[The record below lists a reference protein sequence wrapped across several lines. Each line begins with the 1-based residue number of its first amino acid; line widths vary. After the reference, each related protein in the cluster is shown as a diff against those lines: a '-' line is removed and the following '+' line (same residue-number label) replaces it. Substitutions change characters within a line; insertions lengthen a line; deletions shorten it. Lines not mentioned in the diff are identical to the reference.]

1 MSTLASPVQALL
13 QHRTW
18 LPRSFIRVIALSV
31 VGLVCAC
38 SNIGGSYFLTPGLND
53 DRAQRIRAGMSALE
67 VKVAIGNPHQRV
79 RFDNLKATAW
89 DYRYIDTWGYIT
101 DFAVMVGDD
110 GRVVNTVSA
119 RHFAD
124 DQ

>member
-1 MSTLASPVQALL
+1 MTAVDVEA
-13 QHRTW
+13 
-18 LPRSFIRVIALSV
+18 
-31 VGLVCAC
+31 
-38 SNIGGSYFLTPGLND
+38 
-53 DRAQRIRAGMSALE
+53 
-67 VKVAIGNPHQRV
+67 AIGKPHRRV

-119 RHFAD
+119 RPIAD
-124 DQ
+124 DH